1 MLKLTRLA
9 LFACVA
15 VALLC
20 AAAFNGAQD
29 APAQPLETETRSGV
43 ALAAKSTPVVVE
55 AKGYGGELKLKS
67 IVAPGTIVKVGDV
80 IATVEAPD
88 WAEELQGVQAW
99 VQISKS
105 KAAWCEHS
113 LNWEAKSQDTRL
125 QRAKLNF
132 EAAQSAYDVFTGG
145 GKQERITNA
154 DLGVQ
159 YNKDSI
165 EDQEDELR
173 QLDALYKGNDL
184 AKESQDIV
192 LKRAKRR
199 LEQSRVR
206 MKLVQSDYDRLIKI
220 ELPREEQ
227 NLKLNLE
234 NAKLDFDS
242 ASERG
247 KNGLSEWQGQCI
259 GARQEL
265 DNANKRAQKLLALKE
280 SWEIKAPH
288 AGTVLHAGDA
298 GADGITATF
307 SAGQK
312 IANGQAIVS
321 IVDTSTLRITVGI
334 DPRAVRIAKM
344 QRNTCK
350 VEVTD
355 LGISLE
361 ARVVGIASIVRDDK
375 VTVVFEVAPGESGL
389 MHGQK
394 VSVIL
399 SAKK

>member
-1 MLKLTRLA
+1 MFKLTRLA
-9 LFACVA
+9 FATLFAA
-15 VALLC
+15 ALIC
-20 AAAFNGAQD
+20 AANFNRAQD

-43 ALAAKSTPVVVE
+43 AVASRTTSVVVE

-67 IVAPGTIVKVGDV
+67 MVAPGTIVKEGEV

-88 WAEELQGVQAW
+88 YAEELQGAQAW
-99 VQISKS
+99 AQIARS

-113 LNWEAKSQDTRL
+113 LNWETKSADIRL
-125 QRAKLNF
+125 QRTKLNL
-132 EAAQSAYDVFTGG
+132 EAAQSAWDVFNGG
-145 GKQERITNA
+145 GKQDRITNA

-192 LKRAKRR
+192 IKRAKRR

-206 MKLVQSDYDRLIKI
+206 LKLVQNDYDRLIKI

-227 NLKLNLE
+227 NLKLTLE
-234 NAKLDFDS
+234 NAKLEYES
-242 ASERG
+242 ALERG
-247 KNGLSEWQGQCI
+247 KNGLSEWLGQCV
-259 GARQEL
+259 GARQEAE
-265 DNANKRAQKLLALKE
+265 NAAKRVQKLQALKE

-288 AGTVLHAGDA
+288 AGLVLHAGDA
-298 GADGITATF
+298 GQDGVTATLT
-307 SAGQK
+307 AGQK
-312 IANGQAIVS
+312 VGNGQAIATV
-321 IVDTSTLRITVGI
+321 VDASTLRVTVGV

-344 QRNTCK
+344 QRNTIK
-350 VEVTD
+350 VEVTE

-361 ARVVGIASIVRDDK
+361 ARVVSIASLVQNEKVALIVE
-375 VTVVFEVAPGESGL
+375 VTPGDSGL

-394 VSVIL
+394 VQVTL
-399 SAKK
+399 SSKK

>member
-1 MLKLTRLA
+1 MFKLTRLA
-9 LFACVA
+9 FFTLFAT
-15 VALLC
+15 ALLC
-20 AAAFNGAQD
+20 AASFNRAQE

-43 ALAAKSTPVVVE
+43 ALAARTTNVLVE
-55 AKGYGGELKLKS
+55 AKGYGGELKLQS
-67 IVAPGTIVKVGDV
+67 IVAPGTVVKEGDV
-80 IATVEAPD
+80 IATVAAPD
-88 WAEELQGVQAW
+88 WAEELQSAQSWA
-99 VQISKS
+99 QIAKG

-113 LNWEAKSQDTRL
+113 LNWEAKSAEIRL

-132 EAAQSAYDVFTGG
+132 EAAQSAWDVFNTG
-145 GKQERITNA
+145 GKQDRITGA

-192 LKRAKRR
+192 IKRAKRR

-206 MKLVQSDYDRLIKI
+206 LKLVQNDYDRLIKI

-234 NAKLDFDS
+234 NSKLDYD
-242 ASERG
+242 AALERG
-247 KNGLSEWQGQCI
+247 KNGLSEWLGQCV
-259 GARQEL
+259 GARQEA
-265 DNANKRAQKLLALKE
+265 DNANKRVQKLLALRGN
-280 SWEIKAPH
+280 WDFKAPH
-288 AGTVLHAGDA
+288 AGLVLHAGDA
-298 GADGITATF
+298 GQDGVTATLTV
-307 SAGQK
+307 GQK
-312 IANGQAIVS
+312 ISNGEVVAR
-321 IVDTSTLRITVGI
+321 IVDTSTLRVTVGI

-344 QRNTCK
+344 QPNKVK
-350 VEVTD
+350 VEVVD

-361 ARVVGIASIVRDDK
+361 ARVLSIASLVRDDK
-375 VTVVFEVAPGESGL
+375 VTVILEVTPGESGL

-394 VSVIL
+394 VQVTL